1 MLSHI
6 FLAFFERI
14 HGKIYMRKIKQKK
27 GVNVDESNRFE
38 QLSLF
43 ELCMGDDKSSGGSE
57 TSEGKKQSIIYHFE
71 GEESRAVEQSGIST
85 LSGDQF
91 TLRTG
96 VEGTGNNVSS
106 IAGIEL
112 DGEIA
117 EEGTA
122 FESSQRNN
130 MAVGSDSKSS
140 TNQVLER
147 VHLEDE
153 RLSTRTK
160 IQYNIEAL
168 KTVRQLQKENR
179 TATLPEKEK
188 LARFSGWGG
197 CPHVFNESDTDYT
210 LERKEIK
217 ELLTVHE
224 YAKAK
229 ESTLTSFYTPLSVI
243 DNIYRILER
252 MGFNHGKIIETSM
265 GNGNFFGR
273 MPNDMYADSTL
284 CGVEL
289 DSMSATISRYLYDK
303 VEVENTGFESNS
315 YPNNYFDLAISN
327 VPFGFFQVYDM
338 QERDLNEHHWNIHNY
353 FFAKALK
360 KVRDGGIVAFITS
373 TDTMDGKS
381 DILSYINEKVD
392 FLGALRLPSNLFHEN
407 GANTDVAC
415 DIVFLKRND
424 EKEVNRDA
432 LFTQRRYVTEHRQ
445 MNDYFVIHPDHVFGR
460 VTEEKGQF
468 DNYVLKVT
476 TDKDKS
482 LQNYFNAVINDFPEG
497 IYEEEQI
504 SEDHQMFIPMDV
516 QHSKLAV
523 NAFFVENDKLYFKE
537 ADYYYAV
544 GITNKPDEDIASFK
558 SETDRLKA
566 ICLIK
571 LADTANELIR
581 MQVNDVDEIL
591 YLGKRAELNAI
602 YDDFVKQYGPIHK
615 RTNIHLLDNDPRLAM
630 LDSLENYDAK
640 SKRASKSQ
648 IFSERTIQPK
658 REIKAVESL
667 EDAVRVS
674 LDTYAYLNLEYM
686 SSLLSVTEES
696 VQKELLDKKIAFI
709 QPESGKLLMA
719 DEYLSGDIYEKIEI
733 AERYGF
739 DNNIEAL
746 KSVLPEPLSAE
757 DIHVQLGA
765 QWVPID
771 YIREFSSHIFK
782 ESGYDYSRMRID
794 YDEYSAKYYT
804 TQPNRWNINSEVTL
818 NWGVQKSDNVDFW
831 KSQPDYNGYDLFT
844 DIINSRMPEIR
855 NYWQEEDDDG
865 KIHRKSEVNP
875 ERTAQ
880 ARQLAEDLEQE
891 FEDWIYQDYERKKD
905 LVDIYNH
912 RFNNIRNRVYDGS
925 FISFPEMAP
934 SYNLEPY
941 QKNAI
946 ARIMDTNT
954 NTLLWQQVGAGK
966 TFEMVASGMEMKR
979 LGLRNKILYVVPNH
993 IVSQW
998 ANDFLRLYPNANVL
1012 VATKKDMSKQRR
1024 MAFTTKIATG
1034 NYDAIIMAHSSFK
1047 MISIGTDLQIEL
1059 MRKQMDEMNAAIEQM
1074 DNSYNENQ
1082 TKIVK
1087 QLERTKKSIEMQIQ
1101 RLADSR
1107 RDENVVPFENLGID
1121 FMFVDEAHEFKNL
1134 FSYTAMRN
1142 IAGVPQ
1148 QNSAKA
1154 MDMYMKCKII
1164 EDNGG
1169 GICFATGTPV
1179 TNTMAELYTMQR
1191 YLQENDLRKQNI
1203 RCFDAWAKTFGK
1215 VTNSFEISVDGSG
1228 FVNRSRFCKFF
1239 NMEELMNHFR
1249 QVAEIQTAGMLR
1261 KSLEES
1267 VLGRVKAVPPKHIG
1281 GKPTV
1286 IAIEPSDVLENYI
1299 SEIVERTENIHN
1311 GNVDP
1316 HIDNMLKITSDSKKA
1331 SIDMRLID
1339 PNYPDEENGKLWTI
1353 AKQVYQIYKDYDNDK
1368 ATQLIFCD
1376 SSTPHKNEKEN
1387 DEETGY
1393 VFSNVYDDLKIKFV
1407 ELGIPENEIAFIHDY
1422 DTELKKQNLF
1432 EKMNRGEM
1440 RVLIGSTPKL
1450 GAGTN
1455 IQERMIAIHHVD
1467 VPWRASD
1474 IEQQNGRAF
1483 RQGNMYNEIYE
1494 FRYVTKKSFDAY
1506 SWQMVETKSSYV
1518 TQLLEG
1524 TGDTREFEE
1533 DTQNSFSYA
1542 EVKAIASGNPI
1553 IKEKFEVDNE
1563 VKRLETMRRSWQK
1576 KKLQAQDDVALLPDR
1591 IETEKKYRTILAEEC
1606 EYFKDEIEAN
1616 NLRDTEHF
1624 TFYDVKGNEYHDL
1637 KEAWDA
1643 IQECTKGYKLSD
1655 YKENKFVGRFMKA
1668 DVLIGLGFAGEGIVI
1683 KLKTPLRTINVD
1695 SVNPVGRVN
1704 FNRMYKRIND
1714 IRYSLNKTIE
1724 TIQNYEGN
1732 LKIAKEM
1739 VNKPFEL
1746 QNELTSARNRQK
1758 EINKILDTSGNENS
1772 KVVVEDDLEEE
1783 RNESCMEL

>member
-14 HGKIYMRKIKQKK
+14 HGKIYMRKIKQRK
-27 GVNVDESNRFE
+27 GVNPDENNRFE

-43 ELCMGDDKSSGGSE
+43 ELCMGDDESSRGSE

-71 GEESRAVEQSGIST
+71 GEESRAVEQSGISA

-91 TLRTG
+91 TLHAG
-96 VEGTGNNVSS
+96 AEGTGSNVSS
-106 IAGIEL
+106 ITGVEL
-112 DGEIA
+112 DGKIT

-130 MAVGSDSKSS
+130 MAVDSDSKSA

-224 YAKAK
+224 YANAK
-229 ESTLTSFYTPLSVI
+229 ESTLTSFYTPLNVI

-252 MGFNHGKIIETSM
+252 MGFNQGRIIETSM

-273 MPNDMYADSTL
+273 MPNDMYSSSTL

-303 VEVENTGFESNS
+303 VDVENTGFENNP

-327 VPFGFFQVYDM
+327 VPFGFFQVHDM

-360 KVRDGGIVAFITS
+360 KVRNGGVVAFITS

-381 DILSYINEKVD
+381 DILSYINEKSD

-415 DIVFLKRND
+415 DIVFIKRND

-445 MNDYFVIHPDHVFGR
+445 MNDYFVMHPDHVFGR

-482 LQNYFNAVINDFPEG
+482 LQNYFDAVINDFPEG

-504 SEDHQMFIPMDV
+504 SEEQQMFIPMDV

-537 ADYYYAV
+537 ADFYYEV
-544 GITNKPDEDIASFK
+544 GISSKTDEDIVSFK
-558 SETDRLKA
+558 NETDRLKA

-581 MQVNDVDEIL
+581 MQVDDVDEIL
-591 YLGKRAELNAI
+591 YLGKRAELNAL
-602 YDDFVKQYGPIHK
+602 YDDFVKEYGPIHK
-615 RTNIHLLDNDPRLAM
+615 RTNIRLLDNDPRLAL
-630 LDSLENYDAK
+630 LDSLENYD
-640 SKRASKSQ
+640 
-648 IFSERTIQPK
+648 T
-658 REIKAVESL
+658 
-667 EDAVRVS
+667 
-674 LDTYAYLNLEYM
+674 
-686 SSLLSVTEES
+686 
-696 VQKELLDKKIAFI
+696 
-709 QPESGKLLMA
+709 
-719 DEYLSGDIYEKIEI
+719 
-733 AERYGF
+733 
-739 DNNIEAL
+739 
-746 KSVLPEPLSAE
+746 
-757 DIHVQLGA
+757 
-765 QWVPID
+765 
-771 YIREFSSHIFK
+771 
-782 ESGYDYSRMRID
+782 
-794 YDEYSAKYYT
+794 
-804 TQPNRWNINSEVTL
+804 
-818 NWGVQKSDNVDFW
+818 
-831 KSQPDYNGYDLFT
+831 
-844 DIINSRMPEIR
+844 
-855 NYWQEEDDDG
+855 
-865 KIHRKSEVNP
+865 
-875 ERTAQ
+875 
-880 ARQLAEDLEQE
+880 
-891 FEDWIYQDYERKKD
+891 
-905 LVDIYNH
+905 
-912 RFNNIRNRVYDGS
+912 
-925 FISFPEMAP
+925 
-934 SYNLEPY
+934 
-941 QKNAI
+941 
-946 ARIMDTNT
+946 
-954 NTLLWQQVGAGK
+954 K
-966 TFEMVASGMEMKR
+966 TK
-979 LGLRNKILYVVPNH
+979 
-993 IVSQW
+993 
-998 ANDFLRLYPNANVL
+998 
-1012 VATKKDMSKQRR
+1012 
-1024 MAFTTKIATG
+1024 
-1034 NYDAIIMAHSSFK
+1034 
-1047 MISIGTDLQIEL
+1047 
-1059 MRKQMDEMNAAIEQM
+1059 
-1074 DNSYNENQ
+1074 
-1082 TKIVK
+1082 
-1087 QLERTKKSIEMQIQ
+1087 
-1101 RLADSR
+1101 
-1107 RDENVVPFENLGID
+1107 
-1121 FMFVDEAHEFKNL
+1121 
-1134 FSYTAMRN
+1134 
-1142 IAGVPQ
+1142 
-1148 QNSAKA
+1148 
-1154 MDMYMKCKII
+1154 
-1164 EDNGG
+1164 
-1169 GICFATGTPV
+1169 
-1179 TNTMAELYTMQR
+1179 
-1191 YLQENDLRKQNI
+1191 
-1203 RCFDAWAKTFGK
+1203 
-1215 VTNSFEISVDGSG
+1215 
-1228 FVNRSRFCKFF
+1228 
-1239 NMEELMNHFR
+1239 
-1249 QVAEIQTAGMLR
+1249 
-1261 KSLEES
+1261 
-1267 VLGRVKAVPPKHIG
+1267 
-1281 GKPTV
+1281 
-1286 IAIEPSDVLENYI
+1286 
-1299 SEIVERTENIHN
+1299 
-1311 GNVDP
+1311 
-1316 HIDNMLKITSDSKKA
+1316 
-1331 SIDMRLID
+1331 
-1339 PNYPDEENGKLWTI
+1339 
-1353 AKQVYQIYKDYDNDK
+1353 
-1368 ATQLIFCD
+1368 
-1376 SSTPHKNEKEN
+1376 
-1387 DEETGY
+1387 
-1393 VFSNVYDDLKIKFV
+1393 
-1407 ELGIPENEIAFIHDY
+1407 
-1422 DTELKKQNLF
+1422 
-1432 EKMNRGEM
+1432 
-1440 RVLIGSTPKL
+1440 
-1450 GAGTN
+1450 
-1455 IQERMIAIHHVD
+1455 
-1467 VPWRASD
+1467 RASD

-1483 RQGNMYNEIYE
+1483 RQGNMYNKIYE

-1624 TFYDVKGNEYHDL
+1624 TFYDVNGNEYHDL

-1668 DVLIGLGFAGEGIVI
+1668 DVLIGLGLAGEGIVI
-1683 KLKTPLRTINVD
+1683 KMKTPLRTINVD

-1746 QNELTSARNRQK
+1746 QDELTSARNRQK